1 MVHRTC
7 IIIDA
12 CLMATWLPRQLP
24 GLRHL
29 RRHHAGQLDIHVVS
43 ESYQPRLQAL
53 SRRFGLTLEVVPE
66 PTAGARSNRLVQGT
80 QGELL
85 IFPSPQYGLPP
96 QWLSRL
102 TSGADD
108 WDALLF
114 TPPQRAWRPWQRLWR
129 TPATGTLC
137 VRRDWFERL
146 GGFDPSLDRQAH
158 QDLLARLRACHARI
172 RTLSG

>member
-1 MVHRTC
+1 MMHRTC

-29 RRHHAGQLDIHVVS
+29 HRQHVGQLDIHVVS
-43 ESYQPRLQAL
+43 ESNQPRLRAL
-53 SRRFGLTLEVVPE
+53 SRRFGLALEVVPE
-66 PTAGARSNRLVQGT
+66 PTAGARGNRVVQST
-80 QGELL
+80 QGDLL
-85 IFPSPQYGLPP
+85 LFPSPQYGLPP
-96 QWLSRL
+96 QWLARL
-102 TSGADD
+102 ATLPDD

-114 TPPQRAWRPWQRLWR
+114 TPPADAWRPLQRFWR
-129 TPATGTLC
+129 TPVTGTLC

-146 GGFDPSLDRQAH
+146 GGFDPTLDSEAP

-172 RTLSG
+172 QTLSG

>member
-1 MVHRTC
+1 MMHRTC

-29 RRHHAGQLDIHVVS
+29 HRQHGGQLDIHVIS
-43 ESYQPRLQAL
+43 ESTQPRLRAL
-53 SRRFGLTLEVVPE
+53 SRRFGLALEVVPE
-66 PTAGARSNRLVQGT
+66 ATAGARGNRVVQST
-80 QGELL
+80 QSDLL
-85 IFPSPQYGLPP
+85 LFPSPQYGLPA
-96 QWLSRL
+96 QWFARL
-102 TSGADD
+102 AASDD

-114 TPPQRAWRPWQRLWR
+114 APPSGGWRPLQRFWR
-129 TPATGTLC
+129 TPVTGTLC

-146 GGFDPSLDRQAH
+146 GGFDPALDSEAP

-172 RTLSG
+172 RTLSS